1 MKSFTEDLI
10 YNKTSD
16 INDEKIKT
24 VCISDKPDHVS
35 TADQIREKPFDLILS
50 RLMDLAPVLEDV
62 GLLYYLPFVLHKNH
76 H

>member
-1 MKSFTEDLI
+1 MNTEGQELSMKSFTEDLI

-35 TADQIREKPFDLILS
+35 TADQIREKPFDFCEAQKANSITL
-50 RLMDLAPVLEDV
+50 
-62 GLLYYLPFVLHKNH
+62 
-76 H
+76 